1 VSRPFFSISASHPFS
16 GCGALSVFQQRAGL
30 DLKVVE
36 GSVADASSDFST
48 DFAAELSERVGA
60 RLAEG
65 GFKKRQAGIFTK
77 EIAPDV
83 LGWVGLNDA
92 GKKADGLVYLNPIV
106 GVRHQLLEAK
116 WAKLLGEKPHPYLVP
131 TLSTNAGFL
140 GPRREYKEWGFEE
153 GRDNTSIIARL
164 ARFVLSTGLQ
174 FMKETA
180 SIAKILERADEMMEA
195 ESRMFRIPILHWLS
209 GDEEQVRITLRAEL
223 ARTRKRKDKTIEQ
236 FRVFSK
242 KLMGELE

>member
-1 VSRPFFSISASHPFS
+1 VAVASIDFET
-16 GCGALSVFQQRAGL
+16 
-30 DLKVVE
+30 DLI
-36 GSVADASSDFST
+36 D
-48 DFAAELSERVGA
+48 RVGA
-60 RLAEG
+60 RLSEG
-65 GFKKRQAGIFTK
+65 GFQQRQPGVFTK

-83 LGWVGLNDA
+83 LGWVGIEST

-116 WAKLLGEKPHPYLVP
+116 WARLIGEKPHPFLQP
-131 TLSTNAGFL
+131 TLRTNAGLL
-140 GPRREYKEWGFEE
+140 GPRREHKEWGFEE

-180 SIAKILERADEMMEA
+180 SIGKILERAQMMEPQTQL
-195 ESRMFRIPILHWLS
+195 FRIPLLHWLA

-223 ARTRKRKDKTIEQ
+223 AQTRRRKDKTIEQ
-236 FRVFSK
+236 YRGFAK